1 MSIRP
6 DHPMTAQAPRRLCVA
21 PMMAWTDRHCRYLHR
36 LAAPHALLF
45 TEMIT
50 SGALRHGPAERLLRF
65 HSSEHPVAL
74 QLGGSDPGELAEAAA
89 AGAAA
94 GFDEINLNVGCPSPR
109 VRQGRFGACLMREPA
124 LVAHCVRRMASAARV
139 PVTVKCRLGVDDD
152 DSEAFL
158 ERFVAEAAAAGCET
172 FYVHARK
179 ALLNGLSPAE
189 NRTVPPLDYE
199 RVYRLKA
206 RHPELEIVIN
216 GGIDTVGALDR
227 HLAAVDGVMIGRA
240 AYQQPMLLAAM
251 DRHLFGAP
259 ADAASERVPD
269 PTIVVMS
276 GYRRYMAHEL
286 DRGTRLADMTR
297 HCLGLFAGRP
307 GARQFRRALSD
318 ARRLKANDLTLV
330 DEALA
335 ALGDEVPARAA

>member
-1 MSIRP
+1 MTRP
-6 DHPMTAQAPRRLCVA
+6 DHPMSLHAHRRLCVA

-45 TEMIT
+45 TEMVT
-50 SGALRHGPAERLLRF
+50 SGALRHGPVERLLRF
-65 HSSEHPVAL
+65 HPDEHPVAL
-74 QLGGSDPGELAEAAA
+74 QLGGSDPAELADAAA
-89 AGAAA
+89 AGAEA

-124 LVAHCVRRMASAARV
+124 LVADCVRRMAAAARV
-139 PVTVKCRLGVDDD
+139 PTTVKCRLGVDGD

-158 ERFVAEAAAAGCET
+158 ERFVGEVAAAGCGT

-216 GGIDTVGALDR
+216 GGIARVDELTG

-240 AYQQPMLLAAM
+240 AYQQPMTLAAM
-251 DRHLFGAP
+251 DRHVFGAGAVDAP
-259 ADAASERVPD
+259 ADPMEVL
-269 PTIVVMS
+269 V
-276 GYRRYMAHEL
+276 GYRSYIAREL
-286 DRGTRLADMTR
+286 DAGTRLADMTR

-307 GARQFRRALSD
+307 GARRFRRLLSD
-318 ARRLKANDLTLV
+318 ARRLKANDPALL
-330 DEALA
+330 DEAMA
-335 ALGDEVPARAA
+335 ALGDEVAARAA